1 MVAPQGLADL
11 LAVGIAPPAL
21 YTADSF
27 MIQSGVECHAFSF
40 LLVVRVVWVEGL
52 CVLLDAGSGS
62 VVRSFRAWGA
72 PGATA

>member
-1 MVAPQGLADL
+1 MLGFMGPGERGAD
-11 LAVGIAPPAL
+11 AG
-21 YTADSF
+21 T
-27 MIQSGVECHAFSF
+27 H
-40 LLVVRVVWVEGL
+40 VVRVVWVEGL

>member
-1 MVAPQGLADL
+1 MVAPQRLTDL
-11 LAVGIAPPAL
+11 LAVGVAPPAF

-62 VVRSFRAWGA
+62 VVWSSRGWGA
-72 PGATA
+72 LWAAA